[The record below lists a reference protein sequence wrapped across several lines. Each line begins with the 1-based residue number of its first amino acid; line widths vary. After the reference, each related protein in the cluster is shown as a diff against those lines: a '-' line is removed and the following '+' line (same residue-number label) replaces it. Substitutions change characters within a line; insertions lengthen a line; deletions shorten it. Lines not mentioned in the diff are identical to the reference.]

1 MKKKIVILGATGSI
15 GVSTIEVVKKHIE
28 LYEIITLV
36 AFKNG
41 EKLIKLAQ
49 ENGIK
54 NIILSDE
61 DAGRNLKNIVPED
74 ILFHYGSEAVIDCVQ
89 REEIDIVVN
98 AIVGTAGYKPTKYS
112 LKAGK
117 RVALANKETLVAY
130 GEIINDILLK
140 TEGEIIPVDSEH
152 SALFQLLEG
161 RDRKEV
167 KKLILTASGG
177 ALRDHLFP
185 EEASLKEV
193 LKHPTWEMGK
203 KITVDSATLANKGLE
218 VIEANRL
225 FGFDAE
231 QIEVLIHPT
240 SVVHSLIELI
250 DGSVLA
256 QLGTPDM
263 KMPIQYALSYPERI
277 LSSIDFIDLVRNS
290 PLEFKSPDM
299 NRFPCLKLAFLALET
314 GNTMP
319 CVFNASNEEA
329 VKLFLKG
336 SISFG
341 LISRLIDYSMDKHN
355 PVSADNEDNVEQA
368 DRWAREIVNK
378 TAGENRWDS

>member
-15 GVSTIEVVKKHIE
+15 GTSTIEVVKKHSD
-28 LYEIITLV
+28 LYEISTLV

-41 EKLIKLAQ
+41 EKLIKIAQ

-74 ILFHYGSEAVIDCVQ
+74 ILFHYGSEAVVDCVQ

-98 AIVGTAGYKPTKYS
+98 SIVGTAGYKPTKYS

-130 GEIINDILLK
+130 GEIINDILLE
-140 TEGEIIPVDSEH
+140 TGGEIIPVDSEH

-161 RDRKEV
+161 INKKEV

-177 ALRDHLFP
+177 ALRDHPSP
-185 EEASLKEV
+185 EKASLEEV

-225 FGFDAE
+225 FGFDVK
-231 QIEVLIHPT
+231 QIDVLIHPT

-250 DGSVLA
+250 DGAVLA

-277 LSSIDFIDLVRNS
+277 SSSIDFIDLVRNS
-290 PLEFKSPDM
+290 PLEFKLPDM
-299 NRFPCLKLAFLALET
+299 NKFPCLKFALLALET

-329 VKLFLKG
+329 VKLFLEG
-336 SISFG
+336 VIPFG
-341 LISRLIDYSMDKHN
+341 LISKLIEHSMEKHS
-355 PVSADNEDNVEQA
+355 PVSAGNEENVEQA
-368 DRWAREIVNK
+368 DRWAREFVKN